1 MQSFSMKD
9 LTLLLA
15 RILLSAIFLEAGYG
29 KIINPDATIKTI
41 AAHEVPFAGFFL
53 VVSIAFEIIGGLSI
67 LLGYK
72 TRWGALALFLYLIPV
87 TLIIHTRFSEAGQMT
102 NFMKNLAIMGGF
114 LAVTNCGAG
123 NLSLDSLFASR
134 KKVE

>member
-1 MQSFSMKD
+1 MQSFSMKN
-9 LTLLLA
+9 LSLLLA
-15 RILLSAIFLEAGYG
+15 RILLSAIFIEAGYG
-29 KIINPDATIKTI
+29 KIIKPDATIKTI
-41 AAHEVPFAGFFL
+41 AAHGVPFADFFL
-53 VVSIAFEIIGGLSI
+53 VASIAFEIIGGLSI

-114 LAVTNCGAG
+114 LAVANCGAG
-123 NLSLDSLFASR
+123 NLSLDSLFASGR
-134 KKVE
+134 KAE